1 MSEYM
6 PDNNNYTGFNTPMP
20 SQDADEIKSLLK
32 KGNVIRAITLGS
44 VILLGGALIAMQLK
58 NGKEISDISND
69 VHKTSAELS
78 DVSNMLDNISDN
90 VYDIMEQGC
99 NANNN
104 VNNNNNNNTSPEPY
118 EWEPYTEKPAI
129 YIYAA
134 DSFTE
139 TQVNLSL
146 YRTDM
151 VSTWPMPDSVDAYT
165 YTWNVG
171 ATNDGK
177 LYDKD
182 GNEYSYI
189 FWEATDHGIHDFSSG
204 FCVAGEDTADFLKET
219 LAEIGLNS
227 RESNDF
233 ITYWLPRMQNN
244 AYNLITFEGLVPDDA
259 YNSFYGLEVTDAA
272 GNPADSMLRVLMVW
286 KSVDRYTDIT
296 PQLFPELSREGLTV
310 VEWGGAEISD

>member
-99 NANNN
+99 SANNN
-104 VNNNNNNNTSPEPY
+104 VNNNNNNSTSPEPY

-182 GNEYSYI
+182 GNGWIDENDEVYEQLRIWIRNEDGTDSLLSLK
-189 FWEATDHGIHDFSSG
+189 EADVGAIYLGSAETRYTHMGSDLMARAMTRASGI
-204 FCVAGEDTADFLKET
+204 FLKESGGVGT
-219 LAEIGLNS
+219 VAQVDLAAI
-227 RESNDF
+227 
-233 ITYWLPRMQNN
+233 
-244 AYNLITFEGLVPDDA
+244 
-259 YNSFYGLEVTDAA
+259 
-272 GNPADSMLRVLMVW
+272 
-286 KSVDRYTDIT
+286 
-296 PQLFPELSREGLTV
+296 
-310 VEWGGAEISD
+310 

>member
-1 MSEYM
+1 M
-6 PDNNNYTGFNTPMP
+6 PDNNNYTGFNTPAP
-20 SQDADEIKSLLK
+20 SQDTEEIVRLLK
-32 KGNVIRAITLGS
+32 RGNVIRAVTLGG
-44 VILLGGALIAMQLK
+44 VLILGGVIIAMQFR
-58 NGKEISDISND
+58 NSKELSDISND
-69 VHKTSAELS
+69 VHKTSAVLA
-78 DVSNMLDNISDN
+78 DVSNALDDISDN

-104 VNNNNNNNTSPEPY
+104 SNTNNTPVPY

-129 YIYAA
+129 YIYA
-134 DSFTE
+134 DTDLTE
-139 TQVNLSL
+139 TQINLSL

-151 VSTWPMPDSVDAYT
+151 ISTWPMPDSVDAYT
-165 YTWNVG
+165 YTWNVS

-259 YNSFYGLEVTDAA
+259 YNSFYGLEVTDTA

-286 KSVDRYTDIT
+286 KSVDRYTAIT
-296 PQLFPELSREGLTV
+296 PQVFPEFSRDGLTV
-310 VEWGGAEISD
+310 VEWGGAEISE

>member
-1 MSEYM
+1 MNEYM
-6 PDNNNYTGFNTPMP
+6 PDNNNYTGFNTPAP
-20 SQDADEIKSLLK
+20 SQDTEEIVRLLK
-32 KGNVIRAITLGS
+32 RGNVIRAVTLGG
-44 VILLGGALIAMQLK
+44 VLILGGVIIAMQFR
-58 NGKEISDISND
+58 NSKELSDISND
-69 VHKTSAELS
+69 VHKTSAVLA
-78 DVSNMLDNISDN
+78 DVSNALDDISDN

-104 VNNNNNNNTSPEPY
+104 SNTNNTPVPY

-129 YIYAA
+129 YIYA
-134 DSFTE
+134 DTDLTE
-139 TQVNLSL
+139 TQINLSL

-151 VSTWPMPDSVDAYT
+151 TSTWPMPDSVDAYT
-165 YTWNVG
+165 YTWNVS

-233 ITYWLPRMQNN
+233 IT
-244 AYNLITFEGLVPDDA
+244 
-259 YNSFYGLEVTDAA
+259 
-272 GNPADSMLRVLMVW
+272 
-286 KSVDRYTDIT
+286 
-296 PQLFPELSREGLTV
+296 
-310 VEWGGAEISD
+310 